1 MTLLTVPVR
10 RGGGGGQRPA
20 CVLSSRW
27 SDWGSAISKFDFAL
41 LGNERQRVIGR
52 HKDKFFFFFFYL
64 SLNGGNISLY
74 FIKNF

>member
-52 HKDKFFFFFFYL
+52 HKDKFFFSFF
-64 SLNGGNISLY
+64 I
-74 FIKNF
+74 